1 MGPFTLEVVSTQAE
15 MKIVCIGIGGGGC
28 DIVSHLLN
36 KTIYD
41 INFIK
46 IDTNIESFID
56 KDFATEIQYEVM
68 SVLKGAEIIFICS
81 GLGGNT
87 GTNISPIIA
96 QFAQKIG
103 ALTISIVTLPFKS
116 EGRQR
121 NIFAKNAFKNIK
133 RESDSVI
140 ILENDNV
147 FQNHKFTKP
156 TFKAINNAVKD
167 TINGILGAIISSG
180 ENDFT
185 IFFNDLKTVMRND
198 GIALV
203 GIGEDTGVNSAKK
216 AMKLSIE
223 NILLNN
229 ILIKNASG
237 ILINFIVHPN
247 FPVVEMGEAM
257 EIIHENADKNANIIF
272 CSVTDK
278 SLDENYVKV
287 IMILT
292 GFNKIANNFI

>member
-1 MGPFTLEVVSTQAE
+1 MEPFTLEVVSTQAE
-15 MKIVCIGIGGGGC
+15 MKIVCVGIGSDGC
-28 DIVSHLLN
+28 DIVSYLLN

-46 IDTNIESFID
+46 IDTDIESSIA

-68 SVLKGAEIIFICS
+68 HALKGAEIIFICS

-96 QFAQKIG
+96 KFAQKIG

-257 EIIHENADKNANIIF
+257 EIIHENSDKNADIIF

>member
-1 MGPFTLEVVSTQAE
+1 MESFILEVVNTQAE
-15 MKIVCIGIGGGGC
+15 MKIVCVGIGSGGC
-28 DIVSHLLN
+28 DIVSYLLN

-46 IDTNIESFID
+46 IDTNIESSIS
-56 KDFATEIQYEVM
+56 KDFAIEIQDEVI

-81 GLGGNT
+81 SLGENT
-87 GTNISPIIA
+87 GINISPIIA
-96 QFAQKIG
+96 KFAQKIG

-116 EGRQR
+116 EGKQS
-121 NIFAKNAFKNIK
+121 NKLAKNAFKNIK

-140 ILENDNV
+140 ILENDNIL
-147 FQNHKFTKP
+147 QNHKFTKP
-156 TFKAINNAVKD
+156 TFKAINNAVQD

-185 IFFNDLKTVMRND
+185 IFLDDLKTVMCND

-216 AMKLSIE
+216 AMKLSMK

-237 ILINFIVHPN
+237 ILIHFIVHPD
-247 FPVVEMGEAM
+247 FPVVEMGQAM
-257 EIIHENADKNANIIF
+257 EIIHENSDKNADIIF
-272 CSVTDK
+272 CSVTNK
-278 SLDENYVKV
+278 SLNKKYVKV

-292 GFNKIANNFI
+292 GFKKIANNFI